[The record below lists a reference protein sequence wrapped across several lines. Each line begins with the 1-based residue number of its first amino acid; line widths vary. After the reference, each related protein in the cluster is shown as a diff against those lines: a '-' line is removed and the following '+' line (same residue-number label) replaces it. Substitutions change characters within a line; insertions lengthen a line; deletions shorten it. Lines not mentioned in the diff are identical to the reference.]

1 MTKARTDK
9 FGARFGAVVTAI
21 LGAGSVI
28 GLAPEA
34 LAQDEETVVVT
45 GSYIRGTPEDAAL
58 PVAVI
63 TQEELLNRGAPTTLD
78 LIKTLPESNGVLGDT
93 NQFDA
98 RAQGSEGSGTVNL
111 RGLGPQRTLVLLN
124 GHRMVLNPFAL
135 VAAGAVDTN
144 TIPAFAIG
152 RVEVLKDGA
161 AATYGS
167 DAIGGVV
174 NFITRDDVD
183 GFEVGGDYEFID
195 GSDGDYS
202 AQALWGWNG
211 ERARLLIAGGIQ
223 HRSELAVLE
232 REWAHQPYLSNPQGG
247 WSAAG
252 APSTFIP
259 LGATTTAARD
269 PGCTPLGGEAF
280 PSGTVPVC
288 YWQYNIF
295 DNLTEVEDRAQL
307 FASFDVDLTDTIQ
320 FHSDALI
327 ARTEVPE
334 WKTSPSYALLQGPTT
349 GATPGNSPVPNRFFV
364 PAVGPQA
371 NPGLVYFIS
380 QNPGGAAGN
389 SLVTGLPTVIPI
401 AAFGAGALNVA
412 NRPYALG
419 GNPAYDFG
427 ASEGRR
433 EYDAF
438 RISAGLS
445 GAWGDAFDWD
455 VTLGYGEE
463 VGFRTGRD
471 TVVSRYQRLLRGLGG
486 PACPLVGGTPGVG
499 NCYFIDPFNY
509 QIPAN
514 AITGAVN
521 PTFQPVG
528 YNPGAL
534 NIGNNNTAIIDWFF
548 PQIWTRDTASLATLD
563 IVLNGDTSIT
573 LSGGPVRWA
582 AGAQYRVDTYQRE
595 LDDLSNIAINP
606 CINSPDYNNNV
617 CASPAGALGF
627 LGSSRES
634 RLERD
639 VWAAFGELS
648 IPFSDA
654 LQVQLAARY
663 EDYGEDTGSTFDP
676 KISIRFQATD
686 SLAFRASAGSTF
698 RGPSLP
704 SLAPTNVTALQDVR
718 GTFRAIDIFGNP
730 DLEPESA
737 NTYNV
742 GAIIETSNLFF
753 TLDWWRFDFENPLI
767 TEPLGGMV
775 DALFGSSGTLNC
787 GVPAYAALQAR
798 FTFSTTCAAANVIRV
813 HTDNINGA
821 PIQTSGID
829 AQAQLDFDVMGGTLG
844 IGGNV
849 TYVLE
854 YVVGAQQVAGI
865 QVQSEFDAVG
875 LLNYQTSVYPL
886 PQWKG
891 NAFVEWGNEAHNLR
905 LTVNYIDS
913 YTDQRTTIFA
923 PSPNWGNTAITAGKE
938 IDAQMTLDLNYR
950 LDLGDN
956 TTVLAGV
963 QNLTDEDPAF
973 ARLDLN
979 YDPFTGDPI
988 GRTIRV
994 GLRQRF

>member
-1 MTKARTDK
+1 MAKQRDR
-9 FGARFGAVVTAI
+9 FGARFGALLTAA
-21 LGAGSVI
+21 LGASGVAA
-28 GLAPEA
+28 LAPNA
-34 LAQDEETVVVT
+34 WAQDDEEVVVT

-58 PVAVI
+58 PVSVI
-63 TQEELLNRGAPTTLD
+63 TQEDLLNRGAPTTLD

-111 RGLGPQRTLVLLN
+111 RGLGPQRTLVLMN

-144 TIPAFAIG
+144 TIPSFAVG

-183 GFEVGGDYEFID
+183 GLEIGGDYEFID

-202 AQALWGWNG
+202 AHGLWGWNG
-211 ERARLLIAGGIQ
+211 ERAHLLVAAGIQ

-232 REWAHQPYLSNPQGG
+232 RDWAHQPYLNNPQGG

-269 PGCTPLGGEAF
+269 PGCAPLGGETF

-295 DNLTEVEDRAQL
+295 DNLTEEEDRSQI
-307 FASFDVDLTDTIQ
+307 FSSFDVDLTDSMQ
-320 FHSDALI
+320 FHSDLLLAH
-327 ARTEVPE
+327 TVVPE
-334 WKTSPSYALLQGPTT
+334 WHTSPSYALLQGPTA

-364 PAVGPQA
+364 PAT
-371 NPGLVYFIS
+371 NPGLAFFIA
-380 QNPGGAAGN
+380 QNPGGANGN
-389 SLVTGLPTVIPI
+389 SLVTGLPTIIPI
-401 AAFGAGALNVA
+401 AAFGGGALNVA
-412 NRPYALG
+412 NRPYAMG
-419 GNPAYDFG
+419 GNPDYDFG

-433 EYDAF
+433 EFDAM

-445 GAWGDAFDWD
+445 GSWGDAFDWD
-455 VTLGYGEE
+455 LTLGYGEE
-463 VGFRTGRD
+463 IGYRTGRD
-471 TVVSRYQRLLRGLGG
+471 TVVTRYQRLLRGLGG
-486 PACPLVGGTPGVG
+486 PSCPLVGGTPGVG
-499 NCYFIDPFNY
+499 NCYFFDPFNY
-509 QIPAN
+509 QIPGN
-514 AITGAVN
+514 AITGTAN
-521 PTFQPVG
+521 PTFQPGG
-528 YNPGAL
+528 YNPGGL
-534 NIGNNNTAIIDWFF
+534 NIGNNNSDIIDWFF
-548 PQIWTRDTASLATLD
+548 PEVWTRDTATLTTVD
-563 IVLNGDTSIT
+563 LVLNGDTPIT
-573 LSGGPVRWA
+573 LAGGPVRWA
-582 AGAQYRVDTYQRE
+582 AGAQYRRDGYQRE

-634 RLERD
+634 QLSRNVYAL
-639 VWAAFGELS
+639 FGELS

-654 LQVQLAARY
+654 FQVQLAARY
-663 EDYGEDTGSTFDP
+663 EDYGEGTGSTFDP
-676 KISIRFQATD
+676 KISMRFQATD
-686 SLAFRASAGSTF
+686 WLAFRASAGSTF

-730 DLEPESA
+730 DLDPESA

-742 GAIIETSNLFF
+742 GAIVETDHFF
-753 TLDWWRFDFENPLI
+753 MTVDYWRFDFENPLI

-775 DALFGSSGTLNC
+775 DALFGASGTANC

-798 FTFSTTCAAANVIRV
+798 FTFSSTCAAANVIRV

-829 AQAQLDFDVMGGTLG
+829 AQAQLTFDMMGGELG
-844 IGGNV
+844 IGGSA

-854 YVVGAQQVAGI
+854 YVVGAQDVEGI
-865 QVQSEFDAVG
+865 LVQPEFDAVG

-891 NAFVEWGNEAHNLR
+891 NAYVEWGNDMQNLR
-905 LTVNYIDS
+905 FTVNYIDS

-923 PSPNWGNTAITAGKE
+923 PSPNWGGATISAGKE
-938 IDAQMTLDLNYR
+938 IDAQVTYDLNYR
-950 LDLGDN
+950 LDIGEN
-956 TTVLAGV
+956 TTFLVGV

-994 GLRQRF
+994 GVRQGF